1 MGMMRLHSVRSATA
15 IVLIFLMTAC
25 STGGEQALGG
35 DGLPVKNPSESY
47 GHTVGVID
55 GVLTLEP
62 NGCWTIDLGDGERL
76 AVFPT
81 GFTKDESGRLM
92 SSEDGEIEVG
102 SGDEVTARGG
112 VAPAAGFPG
121 VPDGYWGGYLSFCKP
136 AIEEFV
142 VMDEILRVTS

>member
-1 MGMMRLHSVRSATA
+1 MWMIKPHSLRFATA
-15 IVLIFLMTAC
+15 IVLLFLVTAC
-25 STGGEQALGG
+25 STGGEDALGG
-35 DGLPVKNPSESY
+35 DGLPVKSPSETY
-47 GHTVGVID
+47 EHTVGVID

-62 NGCWTIDLGDGERL
+62 NGCWTIDLGDGKRL

-81 GFTKDESGRLM
+81 GFTKDDSGSLM
-92 SSEDGEIEVG
+92 ASADGEIAVG

-121 VPDGYWGGYLSFCKP
+121 VPDGYWGNYLTFCKP

-142 VMDEILRVTS
+142 VMDEILRVTG